1 MHLPAPI
8 SAILVILITALSL
21 QVLAPAAAAHPA
33 DELCGHGSQMDPKLC
48 KALSE
53 AAAKSDK
60 APVSVPRTLAK
71 TVRTYLWFG
80 YTHILPKG
88 LDHILFVLALFF
100 ASKKMKPLLIQISAF
115 TIAHTLT
122 LALATLGKVSAPP
135 DIVEPLIAASIA
147 WVAIENLIFGHMTK
161 WRPLIV
167 FGFGLFHGLGFASVL
182 GDLGLEQGQFL
193 ASLISFNVGVELG
206 QLSIVAAAWTLFHWF
221 YQRKWYDRTIPVLGS
236 LGIAYMGIIWA
247 VERVFFTG

>member
-1 MHLPAPI
+1 MRLPAPL
-8 SAILVILITALSL
+8 SAIFLLLIAVLCL
-21 QVLAPAAAAHPA
+21 QIMVPAAMAHPA
-33 DELCGHGSQMDPKLC
+33 DELCGPGSQLDPKLC

-53 AAAKSDK
+53 ADAKPTK
-60 APVSVPRTLAK
+60 QKVSVPRTLAE

-100 ASKKMKPLLIQISAF
+100 ASKKMRPLLIQISAF

-147 WVAIENLIFGHMTK
+147 WVAIENLIFGHMTR

-206 QLSIVAAAWTLFHWF
+206 QLSIVAGAWMLFHWF
-221 YQRKWYDRTIPVLGS
+221 YDSKWYDRTIPVIGS
-236 LGIAYMGIIWA
+236 LGIACMGIIWA
-247 VERVFFTG
+247 VERIFFAG